1 MTLLW
6 YRGLNVLVISGTMPS
21 NWSLE
26 KGWVRCKSQ
35 DLKKQNKTVGPDI
48 LKITLYSVIKGPKLI
63 GQMTQKVF

>member
-1 MTLLW
+1 MA
-6 YRGLNVLVISGTMPS
+6 S
-21 NWSLE
+21 NWSLA

-48 LKITLYSVIKGPKLI
+48 LKITLYSVIKGPKSI